1 MTSTLF
7 SQAFA
12 RKWKALFTSAALS
25 VVLSSTGCT
34 SPPSHTEEGVVDGA
48 ILGGIFGTLIGIV
61 TRHPAIGLAAGAAGG
76 AAIGGVAGASADH
89 AEAKQA
95 EAVQQAVVAQ
105 QRTWPTLQDIA
116 QMTAN
121 GTPDGVIINQIRTTG
136 AIYQL
141 DTNALNYLQ
150 AMHVSIAVITEMQA
164 TATRA
169 QPGVVAVPPPGVVV
183 QPGPVYVAPAP
194 VVGVGWGYGGWH
206 RPWGY

>member
-25 VVLSSTGCT
+25 VVLTSMGCAT
-34 SPPSHTEEGVVDGA
+34 PSHTEEGAVDGA
-48 ILGGIFGTLIGIV
+48 VFGGILGTILGIATH
-61 TRHPAIGLAAGAAGG
+61 HPLAG
-76 AAIGGVAGASADH
+76 AAIGAGSGAVVGGAIGASEDH
-89 AEAKQA
+89 AERKQV
-95 EAVQQAVVAQ
+95 EAVQQAVAAQ

-150 AMHVSIAVITEMQA
+150 AMHVSLAVITEMQA

-169 QPGVVAVPPPGVVV
+169 QPAVVAPPPGVVV
-183 QPGPVYVAPAP
+183 QPAPVYVAPAP
-194 VVGVGWGYGGWH
+194 VVGYYGGWGW
-206 RPWGY
+206 RRGYCY